1 MAYILQQRLPDHI
14 RHSPRCGLDRI
25 IGQVSIPG
33 GGLDLG
39 VTEEFADHRQIC
51 LCKRRQLRP
60 LPVDGPTSFRE
71 TVRLKRRK
79 SGKSEMFYFGGMTH
93 GRA

>member
-14 RHSPRCGLDRI
+14 RHSPRRRRDRI
-25 IGQVSIPG
+25 IGQVSLAG
-33 GGLDLG
+33 GGLDLD
-39 VTEEFADHRQIC
+39 VAKQFADHWQIC
-51 LCKRRQLRP
+51 LCKKRQLRP
-60 LPVDGPTSFRE
+60 LPVDGPPSSRE